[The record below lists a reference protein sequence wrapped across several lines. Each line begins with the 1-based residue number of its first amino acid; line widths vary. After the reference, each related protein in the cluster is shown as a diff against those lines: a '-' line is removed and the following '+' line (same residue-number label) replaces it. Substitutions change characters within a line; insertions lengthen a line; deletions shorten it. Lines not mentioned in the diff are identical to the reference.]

1 MCTPHVCTH
10 TPLPRTTQSVLFTRL
25 LLAKGVRIIRCVGE
39 KGAIRVIPVSCCTV
53 TAQVTSNEIQALDFI
68 QFQLNKCNVKHSW
81 GPFSQA
87 GWEAKSSDRL
97 CGEHFVSGKPS
108 RDFNSVASKFKLCAQ
123 PLSAEL
129 KMSPHVLNCRLNGF
143 YVLTLLSAMGSDAI
157 LQNLQRH
164 ISMQA
169 CGSWFCTDLESSQ
182 ALTVTHHQHMLMH
195 AVCQDIVWCM
205 GIHYL
210 HMWVIQS

>member
-1 MCTPHVCTH
+1 MCAHTHHFHGPRSLYCSRVCCWQKGYA
-10 TPLPRTTQSVLFTRL
+10 LYVVLVRKEPFESYQWVAA
-25 LLAKGVRIIRCVGE
+25 LLA
-39 KGAIRVIPVSCCTV
+39 
-53 TAQVTSNEIQALDFI
+53 AQVTSNEIQALDFI

-97 CGEHFVSGKPS
+97 WGEHFVSGKPS

-143 YVLTLLSAMGSDAI
+143 YVLTLLSAMGSAAI

-182 ALTVTHHQHMLMH
+182 ALTVTHHQHTLMY

-210 HMWVIQS
+210 HIWVIQS

>member
-1 MCTPHVCTH
+1 MQC
-10 TPLPRTTQSVLFTRL
+10 
-25 LLAKGVRIIRCVGE
+25 
-39 KGAIRVIPVSCCTV
+39 
-53 TAQVTSNEIQALDFI
+53 
-68 QFQLNKCNVKHSW
+68 KHGW

-87 GWEAKSSDRL
+87 GWEAKSSDRF
-97 CGEHFVSGKPS
+97 CGEHFVSGNPS
-108 RDFNSVASKFKLCAQ
+108 RYLNSVASKFKLCAQ

-129 KMSPHVLNCRLNGF
+129 KMSAHVPNCTLKGF

-182 ALTVTHHQHMLMH
+182 ALMVTHRLCVDACSLSRYRMVYGYSLF
-195 AVCQDIVWCM
+195 AYVSNPELNV
-205 GIHYL
+205 
-210 HMWVIQS
+210 